1 MNRIEEIKS
10 RRKVSYMDPRQV
22 IEDGTIELYLTY
34 RVRYIH
40 PVYVLCD
47 YADYGERINYT

>member
-22 IEDGTIELYLTY
+22 IEDGTIELYFTY

-40 PVYVLCD
+40 TVDVSCD
-47 YADYGERINYT
+47 YADYRKKINYT